1 MREQDL
7 HRRFNDVTELLGET
21 KFPGE
26 PNRKPSRRKSQL
38 DRIEALLKKILEL
51 LNIRQEA
58 TRLDSS
64 VGPAVPLGDPD
75 PEDVPVSSTAP
86 SLPKGA
92 TAMAEITDKGQVG
105 TKSRVRLFPL
115 AADGTPRTI
124 DLQDGTT
131 TVEST
136 DSLKG
141 QGVRVA
147 EDGLSYIYERLAV
160 TDKNPDGSPIMFDL
174 NAKTDADL
182 DKGEQRLLVS
192 TIHCEIVT
200 GPVPEADDVNS
211 VVGPAVPL
219 SDPDPE

>member
-1 MREQDL
+1 MKDKDFHRE
-7 HRRFNDVTELLGET
+7 FNDCKELLGET
-21 KFPGE
+21 KFTGE
-26 PNRKPSRRKSQL
+26 PGRKPKRRKSQL
-38 DRIEALLKKILEL
+38 DRIEALLKKIFEL
-51 LNIRQEA
+51 LNTRQEA
-58 TRLDSS
+58 TELESE
-64 VGPAVPLGDPD
+64 VGPAVPLSSPD
-75 PEDVPVSSTAP
+75 PPTTRSTL
-86 SLPKGA
+86 SKGA
-92 TAMAEITDKGQVG
+92 TAMATTTDKGQVG

-115 AADGTPRTI
+115 ATDGTPRTI

-136 DSLKG
+136 DPVKG

-192 TIHCEIVT
+192 TIHCEIVAE
-200 GPVPEADDVNS
+200 PVPEADDVNS
-211 VVGPAVPL
+211 VIGPAVPL

>member
-1 MREQDL
+1 M
-7 HRRFNDVTELLGET
+7 
-21 KFPGE
+21 
-26 PNRKPSRRKSQL
+26 
-38 DRIEALLKKILEL
+38 
-51 LNIRQEA
+51 A
-58 TRLDSS
+58 T
-64 VGPAVPLGDPD
+64 
-75 PEDVPVSSTAP
+75 
-86 SLPKGA
+86 
-92 TAMAEITDKGQVG
+92 ITDKGQVG
-105 TKSRVRLFPL
+105 TKSRVHLFPL
-115 AADGTPRTI
+115 GADGTPRTI

-136 DSLKG
+136 DPAKG

-160 TDKNPDGSPIMFDL
+160 TEKNPDGTPIMFDL

-192 TIHCEIVT
+192 TIHCEIVAE
-200 GPVPEADDVNS
+200 PVPEADDVNS